1 MFFEVVSRDAVIRAP
16 IWTPRCQSDAQPTP
30 RPRRNAVGSSLSRA
44 SATGSRARRDDQAT
58 ASLAANLALALTD
71 TISRF
76 AATLALRIVRF
87 TCCSRGSV
95 PTSTRVCWAA
105 PSRARMRCR
114 SAAPALLR
122 HGAGR
127 LRFNVYDGAPR
138 DTACAR
144 AAAALAT
151 PPQSRAARFGRRRRR
166 PMHGY
171 EIQSAVRD
179 CSRSRSPPAHCR
191 FPRVSLGYKSRTIAP
206 APPRRNAPVALGTFW
221 PRRSTRT
228 ATTHTAAA
236 ASQTSADSTRT
247 SRMSKWSVPGR
258 AGDLEH
264 AAQSSALRAHVR
276 RCRQRRV
283 IRAADE
289 ARRARRLRARRER
302 RRSRAGRK
310 RRRGCRCGGGRARCV
325 QCALRSI
332 RARCRRQTVTVA
344 RDRQAPADETAH

>member
-1 MFFEVVSRDAVIRAP
+1 
-16 IWTPRCQSDAQPTP
+16 
-30 RPRRNAVGSSLSRA
+30 
-44 SATGSRARRDDQAT
+44 
-58 ASLAANLALALTD
+58 
-71 TISRF
+71 
-76 AATLALRIVRF
+76 
-87 TCCSRGSV
+87 
-95 PTSTRVCWAA
+95 
-105 PSRARMRCR
+105 MRCR

-191 FPRVSLGYKSRTIAP
+191 FLRVSLGYTSRTIAP

-332 RARCRRQTVTVA
+332 RARCRQQTVTVA